1 MLPSKVRSSLGV
13 LLSTVQCL
21 SFQGIMLV
29 PAPAVA
35 QELGVDGTAGIAEA
49 VDGGAHGLAGAD
61 ASAVDGA
68 VPNVGPVVAPNVGPA
83 VAPVLF
89 PLVVAPTREF
99 MKVDQG
105 SGGCEGGALRGE
117 PNWPEMLKVGAV
129 IPDPVD
135 GPAFG

>member
-1 MLPSKVRSSLGV
+1 
-13 LLSTVQCL
+13 
-21 SFQGIMLV
+21 MLV

-35 QELGVDGTAGIAEA
+35 QELGVGGAAGIAEA

-68 VPNVGPVVAPNVGPA
+68 VPNVGPVVAPNVGPVVAPNVGPA

-129 IPDPVD
+129 IPGPVD